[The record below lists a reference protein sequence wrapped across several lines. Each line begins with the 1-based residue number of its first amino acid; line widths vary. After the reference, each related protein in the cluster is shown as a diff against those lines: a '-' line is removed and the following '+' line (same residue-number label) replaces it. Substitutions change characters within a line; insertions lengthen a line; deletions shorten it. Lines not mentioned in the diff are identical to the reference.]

1 MRKKKMWATAHIRGS
16 FFAGIRTTSR
26 CEALHS
32 HIGNFL
38 HSRINMTDFVQQFH
52 RCLTYFRFREIE
64 ADFQSNYGKPVM
76 QTSLRG
82 IERSAAKQFTKEIF
96 IMFRTVLKKAVLLR
110 VTECHEMSTGY
121 ILKVVKYCGDGRTWH
136 VTYCEDPRDLRC
148 SCLRMESLGL
158 PCDHIVV
165 VMLYLDIDDLPSCL
179 VLPRWSKYAKD
190 QIREKYGNGSLYS
203 DSQPAARYSGIIQ
216 MCKVVAELVHN
227 DVNEFNNVIDML
239 GGEIRRLKKKSK
251 WW

>member
-1 MRKKKMWATAHIRGS
+1 
-16 FFAGIRTTSR
+16 
-26 CEALHS
+26 
-32 HIGNFL
+32 
-38 HSRINMTDFVQQFH
+38 MTDFVQQFH
-52 RCLTYFRFREIE
+52 RCLTYFCFREIE
-64 ADFQSNYGKPVM
+64 ADFQSNYAKPVM
-76 QTSLRG
+76 QTTLRG

-96 IMFRTVLKKAVLLR
+96 ILFQTVLKKAMLLS
-110 VTECHEMSTGY
+110 VTEFHEMSTGY
-121 ILKVVKYCGDGRTWH
+121 ILKVVKYCGDGRIWN
-136 VTYCEDPRDLRC
+136 VTYCEDPLDLRC

-165 VMLYLDIDDLPSCL
+165 VVLYLDIDDLPSGL
-179 VLPRWSKYAKD
+179 VLPKWSKSAKD
-190 QIREKYGNGSLYS
+190 QIREKNGNGSLYW
-203 DSQPAARYSGIIQ
+203 DLQPAARYSGIIQ